1 MRPGIKQII
10 YDLLFTWKVYLCP
23 IALNWGIFAQ
33 GLFIWYVSM
42 LQSMTAFSRVQKQID
57 EGHFC
62 WEIKSVNHRYLDV
75 SFRLPESFRF
85 IEPQL
90 RHVLRDKVNRGKL
103 ECQLKYQDTSLNNQ
117 SMLINIGMVNALVN
131 LGEKLSTS
139 HNLPND
145 LGVSRVLSWP
155 GVVQASVPDVEL
167 LGEHALSLYID
178 AIEQLKQMRTTEGA
192 ALKAHV
198 EARLVELGRE
208 ITHAQFLVLKQ
219 PEQVKDKLLTR
230 LNSVKIEVQD
240 YRVEQEIALILT
252 RIDVSEELDRLKT
265 HLDEV
270 SRTLNSDKIA
280 GRRLDFLMQELNRE
294 ANTLSSKSDS
304 VELTQSAVQMKV
316 LIEQMREQI
325 QNIE

>member
-1 MRPGIKQII
+1 MNFKRFVSVQ
-10 YDLLFTWKVYLCP
+10 LLEIGVY
-23 IALNWGIFAQ
+23 FAQ
-33 GLFIWYVSM
+33 GLFIGIYM
-42 LQSMTAFSRVQKQID
+42 LQSMTAFSRVQKQIE

-90 RHVLRDKVNRGKL
+90 RHLLRDKISRGKL
-103 ECQLKYQDTSLNNQ
+103 ECQLKYQDTSANNQ

-131 LGEKLSTS
+131 LSENLAAS
-139 HNLPND
+139 HHLPND
-145 LGVSRVLSWP
+145 LGVSRILSWP
-155 GVVQASVPDVEL
+155 GVMQASMPDVTV
-167 LGEHALSLYID
+167 LGEHALSLFME
-178 AIEQLKQMRTTEGA
+178 AVEQLRQMRTTEGS

-198 EARLVELGRE
+198 EGRLSELGQEVKRARS
-208 ITHAQFLVLKQ
+208 IVLTQ
-219 PEQVKDKLLTR
+219 AAEVKDKLLTR
-230 LNSVKIEVQD
+230 LHAVKLEVQES
-240 YRVEQEIALILT
+240 RVEQEIALLLA
-252 RIDVSEELDRLKT
+252 RLDVSEELDRLET
-265 HLDEV
+265 HLNEV
-270 SRTLNSDKIA
+270 SRTLSCDKIA

-304 VELTQSAVQMKV
+304 VELTQSAVEMKV

>member
-1 MRPGIKQII
+1 
-10 YDLLFTWKVYLCP
+10 
-23 IALNWGIFAQ
+23 
-33 GLFIWYVSM
+33 M
-42 LQSMTAFSRVQKQID
+42 LQSMTAFSRVQKQIE

-90 RHVLRDKVNRGKL
+90 RHLLRDKINRGKL
-103 ECQLKYQDTSLNNQ
+103 ECQLKYQDTSANNQ

-131 LGEKLSTS
+131 LSGKLAES
-139 HNLPND
+139 HHLPND

-155 GVVQASVPDVEL
+155 GVIQASLPDVEV
-167 LGEHALSLYID
+167 LGEYALSLFNE
-178 AIEQLKQMRTTEGA
+178 AVEQLRQMRATEGS

-198 EARLVELGRE
+198 EGRLSELGQE
-208 ITHAQFLVLKQ
+208 IKRARSIVLMQ
-219 PEQVKDKLLTR
+219 TEQVKDKLLTR
-230 LNSVKIEVQD
+230 LHSVKLEVQEA
-240 YRVEQEIALILT
+240 RVEQEIALILT
-252 RIDVSEELDRLKT
+252 RIDVSEELDRLQT

-270 SRTLNSDKIA
+270 NRILNCDKIA

-304 VELTQSAVQMKV
+304 VELTQSAVEMKV